1 MDNTQNQ
8 INLKINEKKNEDKN
22 NNLDLPTIFSK
33 SPNRNKQNLT
43 SNDLN
48 TELNP
53 VMRFEKFQKEQEII
67 IKAQKKIQEEFQKNE
82 RNNLNNYNLGKI
94 LYEIDKNLYTKNS
107 EKKKPNEDKIEIKEL
122 EKINENKLL
131 EEMNTQTKFYKKKI
145 LEKLNLNENNND
157 FIQIENFEKNIS
169 KLGLDLASI
178 DPKLK
183 KFSKMEI
190 NSEII
195 LNKIQNKI
203 KS

>member
-67 IKAQKKIQEEFQKNE
+67 IKAQKKIQEEFQKND
-82 RNNLNNYNLGKI
+82 I
-94 LYEIDKNLYTKNS
+94 
-107 EKKKPNEDKIEIKEL
+107 
-122 EKINENKLL
+122 
-131 EEMNTQTKFYKKKI
+131 
-145 LEKLNLNENNND
+145 
-157 FIQIENFEKNIS
+157 
-169 KLGLDLASI
+169 
-178 DPKLK
+178 
-183 KFSKMEI
+183 
-190 NSEII
+190 
-195 LNKIQNKI
+195 
-203 KS
+203 